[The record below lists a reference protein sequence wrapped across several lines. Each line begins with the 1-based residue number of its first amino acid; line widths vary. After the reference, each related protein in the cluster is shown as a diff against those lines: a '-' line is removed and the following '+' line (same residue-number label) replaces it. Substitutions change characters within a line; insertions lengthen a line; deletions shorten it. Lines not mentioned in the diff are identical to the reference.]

1 MRIDPHRSFYAP
13 AARALERL
21 GTLFS
26 RSGFGSAVSLFARLL
41 RLFAESVRR
50 GHQATNQ
57 LLVSQI
63 YFTSV
68 EAVPLIA
75 LVAALL
81 GTVVVMQAL
90 TVMPKVGFGGFF
102 GNIMVIVIIRE
113 LGPLFTAFLVTG
125 RSGAALATL
134 IGNMKVDSEVDALE
148 SLGIDSVR
156 YLAMPAVIGMM
167 VGMFCL
173 NTVFWS
179 VAVFAGFLFA
189 KASIVLLQIQV
200 NMDLRVFMGEIVGAM
215 GLPDIVM
222 SVVKPVVFGA
232 IISTLACWNGLRI
245 PRDARKVPVATGR
258 TVVVS
263 YVMVILA
270 DLLLGAFYLGQYYR
284 QLKGVI

>member
-125 RSGAALATL
+125 RSGAALAT
-134 IGNMKVDSEVDALE
+134 LE

>member
-102 GNIMVIVIIRE
+102 GGEPV
-113 LGPLFTAFLVTG
+113 
-125 RSGAALATL
+125 
-134 IGNMKVDSEVDALE
+134 EVN
-148 SLGIDSVR
+148 
-156 YLAMPAVIGMM
+156 
-167 VGMFCL
+167 F
-173 NTVFWS
+173 
-179 VAVFAGFLFA
+179 
-189 KASIVLLQIQV
+189 
-200 NMDLRVFMGEIVGAM
+200 
-215 GLPDIVM
+215 
-222 SVVKPVVFGA
+222 VFGVREFPSGRIA
-232 IISTLACWNGLRI
+232 AHFFAACSALR
-245 PRDARKVPVATGR
+245 PGF
-258 TVVVS
+258 
-263 YVMVILA
+263 
-270 DLLLGAFYLGQYYR
+270 GF
-284 QLKGVI
+284 